1 MKHLAVLDL
10 ETGGTNKKKNA
21 IVEVALIAMDES
33 LKLKSLTEY
42 IIASSL

>member
-21 IVEVALIAMDES
+21 IVEVALIAMDEIVTGKHRARS
-33 LKLKSLTEY
+33 
-42 IIASSL
+42 